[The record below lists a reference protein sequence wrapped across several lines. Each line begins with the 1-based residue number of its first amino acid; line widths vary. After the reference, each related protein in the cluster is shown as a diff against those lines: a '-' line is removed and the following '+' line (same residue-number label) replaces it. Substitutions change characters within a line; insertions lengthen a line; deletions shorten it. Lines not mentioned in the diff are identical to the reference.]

1 MKFVALETSSD
12 ELSLALFEGSRM
24 VASISEKAVMRQ
36 SERLLTV
43 LDSLLKAQGWTLND
57 VEALAVG
64 LGPGSFTGLRVGLSF
79 VKGTALARTI
89 KVVGISSL
97 LTQAEACQGLGEG
110 KDVVVWLDARKGLVF
125 RGAYRR
131 QNSLW
136 QETAPA
142 ALMTRD
148 EAVRD
153 MPSGA
158 IQTGDQAPHA
168 EALGRLA
175 WQRLARGEQDDPAA
189 LEPLYLR
196 QPTIT

>member
-1 MKFVALETSSD
+1 MKFAALETSSD
-12 ELSLALFEGSRM
+12 ELSLSLFEDGRP

-43 LDSLLKAQGWTLND
+43 LDSLLKAQKWAFADL
-57 VEALAVG
+57 EALAVG

-79 VKGTALARTI
+79 VKGTALAREI

-97 LTQAEACQGLGEG
+97 LIQAEACQGLAEG

-125 RGAYRR
+125 RGSYRR
-131 QNSLW
+131 QGSGW
-136 QETAPA
+136 DETSPA
-142 ALMTRD
+142 ALMTLAQARL
-148 EAVRD
+148 EMPAGAV
-153 MPSGA
+153 
-158 IQTGDQAPHA
+158 QTGAQAPTA

-175 WQRLARGEQDDPAA
+175 WFRLARGEHDDPAA

-196 QPTIT
+196 QPTTT